1 MKPEGRCP
9 GRGQETSSSG
19 SSSRER
25 YIFPRPGAEAGGHAG
40 LAAEGGAALE
50 EDRAVRE
57 GRHQRAKLLVHAQGC
72 EFVWL
77 RYPAVFCT
85 STHIVEER
93 NVVTWLVYAWHV
105 ADKCKCIPLCSVF
118 LFFFAPKLQGSIFF
132 WCACFCFIR
141 AERVSQPY
149 VRAPSSLCFVRSCL
163 GRQPFPRQHVRYTTT
178 PCPALYVCTSVQS
191 SVGFARRPNALMR
204 RGTASG
210 VGVLNKAL

>member
-40 LAAEGGAALE
+40 LAAKGGAALE

-57 GRHQRAKLLVHAQGC
+57 GRHQRAKLLVHAQGR

-93 NVVTWLVYAWHV
+93 NVVTRLVYAWHV
-105 ADKCKCIPLCSVF
+105 LRTSVSVD
-118 LFFFAPKLQGSIFF
+118 LFTPY
-132 WCACFCFIR
+132 FCFF
-141 AERVSQPY
+141 SP
-149 VRAPSSLCFVRSCL
+149 LNCK
-163 GRQPFPRQHVRYTTT
+163 
-178 PCPALYVCTSVQS
+178 AL
-191 SVGFARRPNALMR
+191 L
-204 RGTASG
+204 ASG
-210 VGVLNKAL
+210 ALVFVLSERSE